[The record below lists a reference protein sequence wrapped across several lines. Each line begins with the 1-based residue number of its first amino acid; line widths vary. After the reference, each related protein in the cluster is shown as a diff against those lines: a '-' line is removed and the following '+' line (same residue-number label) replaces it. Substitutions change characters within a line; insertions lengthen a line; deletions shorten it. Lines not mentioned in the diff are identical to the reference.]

1 MALNCDLEV
10 IFVTEHFMIA
20 PQGLLFTSKCLVEPV
35 RPTTSSL
42 LVHSEDFL
50 KVYNFF

>member
-10 IFVTEHFMIA
+10 IFVTGQFMMV
-20 PQGLLFTSKCLVEPV
+20 PQSLLFISKCFVEPV
-35 RPTTSSL
+35 RPITSTL

-50 KVYNFF
+50 NVYPF